1 MSVRRAARRLA
12 LGLVLIGEI
21 SARAETLEPEGYRL
35 DDYRAPT
42 PETVAGGVVID
53 TEGAYK
59 LWQAGGAIWVD
70 VLPAPRRPE
79 NLPPQALWMPVPRRN
94 IPGSLWLPD
103 VGRGALNPELEAYF
117 RTHLE
122 DATDGVYGR
131 PIVFYCLA
139 DCWMSWN
146 ATKRAAAWGY
156 MNLYWYRDGIDAW
169 EAARLPTAAA
179 EPASGIVTARK
190 P

>member
-1 MSVRRAARRLA
+1 MRLRAAAWPLA

-21 SARAETLEPEGYRL
+21 GTRAQTLEPETYRL

-42 PETVAGGVVID
+42 PQTVPGGVVID
-53 TEGAYK
+53 TAAAYQ

-103 VGRGALNPELEAYF
+103 VGRGALSPGLEAYF
-117 RTHLE
+117 HAHLE
-122 DATDGVYGR
+122 DAVKGV
-131 PIVFYCLA
+131 
-139 DCWMSWN
+139 
-146 ATKRAAAWGY
+146 
-156 MNLYWYRDGIDAW
+156 
-169 EAARLPTAAA
+169 
-179 EPASGIVTARK
+179 
-190 P
+190 

>member
-12 LGLVLIGEI
+12 LGLVVIGEI
-21 SARAETLEPEGYRL
+21 SARAQTLEPEGYRL

-42 PETVAGGVVID
+42 PETVPGGVLID
-53 TEGAYK
+53 TEAAYK

-94 IPGSLWLPD
+94 IPGRPWRPD
-103 VGRGALNPELEAYF
+103 VGRGVLNPELEAYF
-117 RTHLE
+117 RTRL
-122 DATDGVYGR
+122 DGATDGIKSR
-131 PIVFYCLA
+131 RIVFYCLA

-146 ATKRAAAWGY
+146 ATKRAAG
-156 MNLYWYRDGIDAW
+156 
-169 EAARLPTAAA
+169 
-179 EPASGIVTARK
+179 
-190 P
+190 

>member
-1 MSVRRAARRLA
+1 MWLRRAARRLV

-21 SARAETLEPEGYRL
+21 SARAQMLEPEGYRL

-42 PETVAGGVVID
+42 PETVPGGVVID
-53 TEGAYK
+53 TEAAYQ
-59 LWQAGGAIWVD
+59 LWQAGGTIWVD

-122 DATDGVYGR
+122 DATDGVHNR
-131 PIVFYCLA
+131 QIVFYCLA
-139 DCWMSWN
+139 ECWMSWN
-146 ATKRAAAWGY
+146 ATKRAAAWEY
-156 MNLYWYRDGIDAW
+156 TNLYWYRDGIDAW
-169 EAARLPTAAA
+169 EAARLPTADA
-179 EPASGIVTARK
+179 EPAPGIVSARK

>member
-21 SARAETLEPEGYRL
+21 GARAQTLEPEGYRL

-42 PETVAGGVVID
+42 PETVPGGVVID
-53 TEGAYK
+53 TEAAYQ

-122 DATDGVYGR
+122 DATDGVHNR
-131 PIVFYCLA
+131 QIVFYCLA
-139 DCWMSWN
+139 ECWMSWN

-156 MNLYWYRDGIDAW
+156 TNLYWYRDGIDAW
-169 EAARLPTAAA
+169 EAARLPTADA
-179 EPASGIVTARK
+179 EPAPGIVSARK